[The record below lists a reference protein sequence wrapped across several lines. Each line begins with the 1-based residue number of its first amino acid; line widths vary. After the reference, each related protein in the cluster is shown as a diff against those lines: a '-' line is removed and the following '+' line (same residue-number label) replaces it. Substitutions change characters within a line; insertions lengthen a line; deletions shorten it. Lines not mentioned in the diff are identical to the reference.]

1 MNMLIILLLVYKMLK
16 CPSVFCPQ
24 NKDLQL
30 TVTEEQR
37 NQKRVQTCFSL
48 TFQHVIHECWQCT
61 FLQNTETLKHVFMS
75 SVQLYLVT
83 TLV

>member
-37 NQKRVQTCFSL
+37 NHESSNMFLFNISTC
-48 TFQHVIHECWQCT
+48 
-61 FLQNTETLKHVFMS
+61 
-75 SVQLYLVT
+75 YP
-83 TLV
+83 